1 MTMTNTNEITLPE
14 DFRTISFRDKRTLIT
29 RVIIVLSLIIFLL
42 ATAMVTFALRGSIQ
56 KQSELTKLL
65 GLTEAQ
71 GGDLAVARQIY
82 DAIEKIGKLTKLPEE
97 EVPIFATVADVE
109 KLREQSIFK
118 DANNGDYIL
127 YYTKA
132 QWMYIYRVQENRI
145 IAQGPFAL
153 PAESSEPQQAVPEPQ
168 IDNSSTSLPVE
179 PPIPS
184 EPSSNEVLQDPV
196 TEIEGMSTNSEVD
209 QMVE

>member
-1 MTMTNTNEITLPE
+1 MIMTNTNEITLPE

-29 RVIIVLSLIIFLL
+29 RVIIVLSLVIFIL

-132 QWMYIYRVQENRI
+132 QWMYIYRVQEDRI
-145 IAQGPFAL
+145 IAQGPFIL
-153 PAESSEPQQAVPEPQ
+153 PDQKNAPQSSPVESSDSQMPDVPVAP
-168 IDNSSTSLPVE
+168 STDE
-179 PPIPS
+179 
-184 EPSSNEVLQDPV
+184 NE
-196 TEIEGMSTNSEVD
+196 
-209 QMVE
+209 MVESSPEMNPADTSAPPEASPETLN